1 MAAARGAGGASKLRA
16 GGGAQQARTRRV
28 CSDVLLTA
36 LDLLGTAVFA
46 ISGALAAGR
55 KQLDLLGVLVLA
67 LVTAVGGGTIRDV
80 LIARHPLFWLADP
93 RYVLAIAAAAL
104 GTVAWTRR
112 WCPPESALLVADAI
126 GLGAY
131 AVVGA
136 QIAERAGLP
145 PASAVLLGTVTG
157 AAGGAVRDV
166 LCAEI
171 PYVLRRGNLYAS
183 AAAAGAGAYVGLE
196 ALGTARDAAA
206 LAGAAGAIA
215 VRLASIRWQLQLPVY
230 RLGPAR
236 AEPLFPAR
244 FTGEHPAV
252 PPDA

>member
-1 MAAARGAGGASKLRA
+1 
-16 GGGAQQARTRRV
+16 
-28 CSDVLLTA
+28 VLQTV
-36 LDLLGTAVFA
+36 LDLIGTAVFA
-46 ISGALAAGR
+46 VSGALAAGR

-80 LIARHPLFWLADP
+80 LLDRHPIFWLADP
-93 RYVLAIAAAAL
+93 RYVLAVAAAAL

-112 WCPPESALLVADAI
+112 RPAPESALLVADAI

-131 AVVGA
+131 AIVGA
-136 QIAERAGLP
+136 QVVERAGLP
-145 PASAVLLGTVTG
+145 AASGVLLGAVTG

-183 AAAAGAGAYVGLE
+183 AALAGAGTYFALE
-196 ALGTARDAAA
+196 RLGAPRGAAA
-206 LAGAAGAIA
+206 VTGALVTVT

-230 RLGPAR
+230 QLEPAR
-236 AEPLFPAR
+236 APEPLFSERATAR
-244 FTGEHPAV
+244 LTGEHPAV
-252 PPDA
+252 LLDAAPPREP